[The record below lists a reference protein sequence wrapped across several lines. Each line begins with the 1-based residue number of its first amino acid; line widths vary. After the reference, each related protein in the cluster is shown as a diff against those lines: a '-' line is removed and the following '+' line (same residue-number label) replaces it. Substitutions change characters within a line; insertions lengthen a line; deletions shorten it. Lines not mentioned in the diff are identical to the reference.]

1 MEKIWFISDTH
12 FSHKRILEFCP
23 NTRMGKDYVEH
34 DEILIAN
41 WQKQVQPNDRVYMLG
56 DVFFCDAVRA
66 RSIMARLPGNKHL
79 IYGNHDSV
87 IRNNHDLRSMFA
99 SVDNYKEI
107 RIDDQKVI
115 MFHFPM
121 LEFNHCHHGSFALF
135 GHVHGSMNTHPH
147 VSKYRMMDVGVDS
160 RPDGE
165 VQDDGP
171 MSLWGWEQVKR
182 ILSKREVLKHHNN
195 SSM

>member
-1 MEKIWFISDTH
+1 
-12 FSHKRILEFCP
+12 
-23 NTRMGKDYVEH
+23 
-34 DEILIAN
+34 
-41 WQKQVQPNDRVYMLG
+41 
-56 DVFFCDAVRA
+56 
-66 RSIMARLPGNKHL
+66 
-79 IYGNHDSV
+79 
-87 IRNNHDLRSMFA
+87 
-99 SVDNYKEI
+99 
-107 RIDDQKVI
+107 
-115 MFHFPM
+115 
-121 LEFNHCHHGSFALF
+121 LF